1 MEIGEIEQNKS
12 RRLHPIQ
19 AKKEC
24 SLDLRTT
31 DIHGAFAGSVSDKF
45 LRKSVK
51 GEYYCKLKFL
61 KGKKGYKGNN
71 ENFRYS
77 WSPGEHSKKR
87 YIY

>member
-24 SLDLRTT
+24 SLDLRTN
-31 DIHGAFAGSVSDKF
+31 DINGAFAGSVSDKF

-51 GEYYCKLKFL
+51 RKLFL
-61 KGKKGYKGNN
+61 EIKA
-71 ENFRYS
+71 S
-77 WSPGEHSKKR
+77 
-87 YIY
+87 